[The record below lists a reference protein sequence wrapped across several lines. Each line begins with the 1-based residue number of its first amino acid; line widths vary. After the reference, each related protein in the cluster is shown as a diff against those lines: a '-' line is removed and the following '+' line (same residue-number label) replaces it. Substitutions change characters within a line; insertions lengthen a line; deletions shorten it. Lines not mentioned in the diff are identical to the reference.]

1 MWILAIEST
10 LEKIKTT
17 LDQTKSPEIDQ
28 NNLENLQNQTMNF
41 LKHLDESVD
50 ENTNGSQILLER
62 IEDMLENGEQMI
74 EFNRKSAQDVIDAV
88 ETLNINNDLSFSS
101 LTEEIQALKT

>member
-10 LEKIKTT
+10 LEEIKAT

-28 NNLENLQNQTMNF
+28 NNLENLQNQTMNL